1 MTLSRRRMMLAG
13 AALPLAAP
21 MLSLSARPAL
31 AQEAVAASGLPLHR
45 TFALGDMQVTALRAG
60 ALPNDAPHDLFGT
73 NVDDATFAAVSA
85 ENFIPA
91 DRVVIDITPTLV
103 RTGGETVLLDAGL
116 DAAGLVASLA
126 SAGVAPGDV
135 TRVALSHLHPDHI
148 GGLADEAGSPTFPN
162 AAYHAGQVEFDH
174 WAASGD
180 ELFEAKVRPF
190 AEKMTFLK
198 GEDAVVPGVTA
209 IEAFGHTPGHL
220 AFRLE
225 SDAGQMIAIAD
236 TANHYVWSLGH
247 PDWEVLFDADKAQ
260 AAATRKRVFDMIA
273 ADRLA
278 VAGYH
283 MPYPGVGFVE
293 TRGEG
298 FHWVPASYQFG

>member
-1 MTLSRRRMMLAG
+1 MILSRRRIMLAG
-13 AALPLAAP
+13 AALPLATP
-21 MLSLSARPAL
+21 MLTLGGRPAL

-60 ALPNDAPHDLFGT
+60 ALASDTPHDMFGT
-73 NVDDATFAAVSA
+73 NVDDATFEAVSA

-91 DRVVIDITPTLV
+91 DRVVIDVTPTLV
-103 RTGGETVLLDAGL
+103 RTGDETVLIDAGL
-116 DAAGLVASLA
+116 DAAGLVLSLA
-126 SAGVAPGDV
+126 SAGVTPGDITHV
-135 TRVALSHLHPDHI
+135 VLSHLHPDHI
-148 GGLADEAGSPTFPN
+148 GGLTDEAGRPTFPD

-190 AEKMTFLK
+190 AERMAFLK
-198 GEDAVVPGVTA
+198 GDDAVAPGVTV

-225 SDAGQMIAIAD
+225 SSGSQMIATAD

-247 PDWEVLFDADKAQ
+247 PDWEVLFDVDKNQ
-260 AAATRKRVFDMIA
+260 AAATRRRLLDMIA